1 MLSCHVLPCVA
12 PSRPQSC
19 RQRRNRRNTCRVLQ
33 EPASGAHDPVEHA
46 AREVLKHVSETE
58 RDAAVDDLRSRLR
71 GWPDQPCV
79 VSDDQKHATAAS
91 VGISKRWF
99 IDQAT
104 ELEVD
109 LTSSVRAEAH
119 PLLRLRATLR
129 TSSPADMD
137 PGRSVKLSWELV
149 PHSGSSDGSG
159 SLILAPS
166 SSSASSFTGTARLLP
181 RAGTQGIAIRLRV
194 GDGPAQSL
202 LLPTV
207 SGLLTQLA
215 ADAANN
221 GRCVVRRQLQ
231 LGRGE
236 NTGSLLCIVRNEADG
251 GVHLELY
258 SDAPHAL
265 VLHWALLEKG
275 AAASPGAHPTW
286 SLPPPE
292 LRHNDC
298 GGDDA
303 SCAQTPFVQFR
314 ASVEDSLPGEVGHP
328 AIATLQRCCLSFNAA
343 AAERWGGLAFV
354 LRSTCGRF
362 SWQNNFDSFTLP
374 WAEEQCAVSWEDS
387 PYLLDPGSAS
397 SWSRSRTPQ

>member
-12 PSRPQSC
+12 PSRPRPG
-19 RQRRNRRNTCRVLQ
+19 RQRRNRRNICRVLQ

-58 RDAAVDDLRSRLR
+58 RVAAVEDLRSRLR

-79 VSDDQKHATAAS
+79 INDDQRHATAAS
-91 VGISKRWF
+91 VGITKRWF
-99 IDQAT
+99 IDQAS

-109 LTSSVRAEAH
+109 LTSSVSSEAH
-119 PLLRLRATLR
+119 PLLRLRATMR
-129 TSSPADMD
+129 KVPNNGGDSHP
-137 PGRSVKLSWELV
+137 SVRLSWELV

-159 SLILAPS
+159 TLMLAPS
-166 SSSASSFTGTARLLP
+166 AASFTGTARVLP
-181 RAGTQGIAIRLRV
+181 RVGSQGIALRLRV
-194 GDGPAQSL
+194 GDGPAHSL

-236 NTGSLLCIVRNEADG
+236 NTGSLLCIVRNEPDG

-275 AAASPGAHPTW
+275 ASPGAHPTW
-286 SLPPPE
+286 SSPPPE

-303 SCAQTPFVQFR
+303 SCAQTPFAQFR

-328 AIATLQRCCLSFNAA
+328 AMATLQRCCLSFNAA

-397 SWSRSRTPQ
+397 SWSRSRAPQ